1 LKIGEKTM
9 FLLNEITLTM
19 AKENKGFLNDLIQ
32 SDEAGKFVKYVI
44 KDYTK
49 SPAKFMAVNKVEWED
64 LLQSAYIGLFNAIR
78 NIDLNLSPNEWVKYT
93 YLSIQGELRNFS
105 RSNNSNM
112 LVIPQRIR
120 GLYPKY
126 KKFHE
131 GYWLYNQS
139 DPSISETMK
148 FFELS
153 RDDAFALVYGMQ
165 ELIYQVNKEFSSNF
179 IVIKSFQ
186 NLRTKP
192 QSVEDQAINKI
203 MVKMYLDYIN
213 EIQRKVIYLHY
224 FIGYSKT
231 EVSNIIGCSQSMVS
245 KHLTTAFNHIRRE
258 INFCS

>member
-1 LKIGEKTM
+1 M
-9 FLLNEITLTM
+9 FLLNENTLTI

-32 SDEAGKFVKYVI
+32 SDEACRFVKYVI

-78 NIDLNLSPNEWVKYT
+78 KLDLNLSPNEWVKYT

-120 GLYPKY
+120 GLYPNY
-126 KKFHE
+126 RKFHE
-131 GYWLYNQS
+131 EYWINNQT

-148 FFELS
+148 YFEIN

-165 ELIYQVNKEFSSNF
+165 ELIYQVNKEMNSNF
-179 IVIKSFQ
+179 MVIQPFQ
-186 NLRTKP
+186 DLRTKP

-203 MVKMYLDYIN
+203 MVNMFLDVIN

-231 EVSNIIGCSQSMVS
+231 EVSKIIGCSQSMVT
-245 KHLTTAFNHIRRE
+245 KHIANAFNQIRRE
-258 INFCS
+258 ISLCS